1 MHESNFV
8 IVVSLISDCVSIC
21 CQKPGVFD
29 DDLVSNQLKHSGVL
43 ETIRIR
49 RQGYPVRM
57 PFCVF
62 LYRYRLHKHSDDVL
76 VQEGSSSDVNGSTMS
91 S

>member
-1 MHESNFV
+1 MQIESSFV
-8 IVVSLISDCVSIC
+8 VSVSLISEHVSIC

-29 DDLVSNQLKHSGVL
+29 DDLVSSQLKHSGVL

-57 PFCVF
+57 PFCMF
-62 LYRYRLHKHSDDVL
+62 LFRYRIHKHSEYVL
-76 VQEGSSSDVNGSTMS
+76 VQEG
-91 S
+91 